1 MFITGKEPF
10 EDSTLMEESE
20 EQQNIDNDASND
32 SSGHHEVNTCLR
44 KRSTKEILHLNS
56 SYKNNFVVIH

>member
-1 MFITGKEPF
+1 MSTFLIIFITGKETF

-32 SSGHHEVNTCLR
+32 SSGRHEVNNYL
-44 KRSTKEILHLNS
+44 
-56 SYKNNFVVIH
+56 